1 MNCSGRR
8 ETRTARKASQ
18 QLDTCACILE
28 CFLFG
33 FLFCF
38 FVFCFK
44 PQRTQLIHEL
54 YPDQMKL
61 TSAGEASVDRPE
73 NQERSA
79 EPAAG
84 NGAQKC
90 GHLPLG
96 LF

>member
-1 MNCSGRR
+1 MHPCV
-8 ETRTARKASQ
+8 
-18 QLDTCACILE
+18 
-28 CFLFG
+28 
-33 FLFCF
+33 F
-38 FVFCFK
+38 FVWFFVLFFCSK